1 MTLASNPTV
10 SAPEVFDPAVQ
21 EKSPESVWLIDYS
34 LSGVD
39 PEGWTYAK
47 DFNYLNNKG
56 VGESSPKWS
65 CYVRRRKW
73 RYHDKRSHGGDALS
87 EVRDRNLT
95 RSTAKP
101 QGALGQVERIGY
113 IPRNKVPVLQATGYQ
128 SSHMKG
134 RKDSDELDAE
144 SRDGLARI
152 QERDAEIDHSLGQ
165 VLNIVDNLDQIA
177 NAMNDEVTIMIQY
190 HSLTILKL
198 SLLNNIQVRQQEF
211 KTRALESNLS
221 IAEEKQAIVNARQ
234 KKLLKTS

>member
-1 MTLASNPTV
+1 LTDLSSKLDQSQALQNRFDSWAGNWLGGKKRAAIKEAKQELASRSDEGLSVIKEVYENEKYDSFSRSWKPAGMTLASNPTV

-87 EVRDRNLT
+87 E
-95 RSTAKP
+95 
-101 QGALGQVERIGY
+101 
-113 IPRNKVPVLQATGYQ
+113 
-128 SSHMKG
+128 
-134 RKDSDELDAE
+134 
-144 SRDGLARI
+144 
-152 QERDAEIDHSLGQ
+152 
-165 VLNIVDNLDQIA
+165 
-177 NAMNDEVTIMIQY
+177 
-190 HSLTILKL
+190 
-198 SLLNNIQVRQQEF
+198 
-211 KTRALESNLS
+211 
-221 IAEEKQAIVNARQ
+221 
-234 KKLLKTS
+234 